1 MSISQSSPFVDEQN
15 GLSKKQIDYDLG
27 YLITEAWEAVKER
40 QTINQNVSKNLYLLG
55 ENYAVTPD
63 LEINIGGHR

>member
-1 MSISQSSPFVDEQN
+1 MSILQPSPFVDEQN
-15 GLSKKQIDYDLG
+15 GLSNKQIDYDLE

-55 ENYAVTPD
+55 ENNAVTPD

>member
-1 MSISQSSPFVDEQN
+1 MSISQPLSFVDEQN
-15 GLSKKQIDYDLG
+15 GLSNKQIDYDLE

-40 QTINQNVSKNLYLLG
+40 QTINQNVSKNLYKLE

-63 LEINIGGHR
+63 LEINIAYII